1 MKYRIYCKRLGF
13 GRGIPDIQELVDD
26 PHVNQRGA
34 IFNQNHPA
42 AGDISVYRAPWKSA
56 LTAKNP
62 PAPLLGEQN
71 EYVFKTLLG
80 MSDEKIGEYIE
91 KGIIN

>member
-1 MKYRIYCKRLGF
+1 MIRMLTDEEPFLTKMI
-13 GRGIPDIQELVDD
+13 
-26 PHVNQRGA
+26 
-34 IFNQNHPA
+34 PA